1 METKSEISYVP
12 PSEIDEAKYRTM
24 SVRFDCLV
32 KMFDY
37 GQIEPRIPMPFVQ
50 RKALPPQWFKSEM
63 KLTMELVAD
72 ADPYTLG
79 MAIKQAYQKLKEHIE
94 LYENSGVV

>member
-1 METKSEISYVP
+1 METKSEISCVP
-12 PSEIDEAKYRTM
+12 PREIDEAKYRTM